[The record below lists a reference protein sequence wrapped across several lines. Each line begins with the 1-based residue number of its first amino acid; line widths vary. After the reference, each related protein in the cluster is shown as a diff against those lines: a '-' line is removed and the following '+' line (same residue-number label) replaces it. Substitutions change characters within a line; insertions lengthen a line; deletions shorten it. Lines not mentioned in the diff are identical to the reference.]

1 MASDCDVRS
10 WLVVEVVAITSGG
23 DEEDVF
29 EIVGRKKWEQLVTYQ
44 NHLFFF
50 LALPMSPAQQI
61 AAFNMT
67 REAELE
73 GKQANDFRG
82 SVRICQ

>member
-1 MASDCDVRS
+1 MGAVGDVPKS
-10 WLVVEVVAITSGG
+10 T
-23 DEEDVF
+23 
-29 EIVGRKKWEQLVTYQ
+29 
-44 NHLFFF
+44 FF
-50 LALPMSPAQQI
+50 LALPMLQAQQI

-82 SVRICQ
+82 SVRIYQ